1 MPLHR
6 DTNATSSPFAF
17 AVAGVILLAII
28 GTLLLATQTGPRDA
42 TGLEEQVRRGDA
54 ESLLD
59 LFMESQGVGWE
70 SGADGLTSLGIRA
83 DNGSG
88 LDLARLQA
96 FHGALYDAS
105 ANGKVDYNESLALLG
120 LSPDDPRR
128 YHLRIAPVGL
138 QTVLSE
144 DLSGIRTAYI
154 GDFTNVDTS
163 FNVPLGTPEAMIQ
176 AGRDGVNAKIEL
188 VATTE
193 RDALTQLG
201 LGYDDKIHLLDMSLT
216 AGTPPIPAV
225 PLATLV
231 DPNLLAGDVFP
242 DQKQYLN
249 IVLPSR
255 LAGYE
260 VLIIGSNVDHS
271 ALTSAAVK
279 STIQTWVDGGGTLI
293 VFGSDSQS
301 FQWLESTLGVGIETA
316 NGGSYA
322 PDVDHPLLKEPYP
335 LDWPA
340 YNTFNQAWGGKTGGN
355 SDNFDET
362 FQHVIASGDGDTLA
376 VSRDGAFGDGR
387 IFLTTFRAADI
398 ANDISLAE
406 SMNLINN
413 LVVYSDRSHLFL
425 DYGPAPPQDQSVG
438 AASRTSHVWDADL
451 GQVPVRVTLLVWG

>member
-216 AGTPPIPAV
+216 AGTP
-225 PLATLV
+225 
-231 DPNLLAGDVFP
+231 
-242 DQKQYLN
+242 Q
-249 IVLPSR
+249 
-255 LAGYE
+255 
-260 VLIIGSNVDHS
+260 IGR
-271 ALTSAAVK
+271 A
-279 STIQTWVDGGGTLI
+279 
-293 VFGSDSQS
+293 
-301 FQWLESTLGVGIETA
+301 
-316 NGGSYA
+316 
-322 PDVDHPLLKEPYP
+322 
-335 LDWPA
+335 
-340 YNTFNQAWGGKTGGN
+340 
-355 SDNFDET
+355 
-362 FQHVIASGDGDTLA
+362 HV
-376 VSRDGAFGDGR
+376 
-387 IFLTTFRAADI
+387 
-398 ANDISLAE
+398 
-406 SMNLINN
+406 
-413 LVVYSDRSHLFL
+413 
-425 DYGPAPPQDQSVG
+425 
-438 AASRTSHVWDADL
+438 
-451 GQVPVRVTLLVWG
+451 